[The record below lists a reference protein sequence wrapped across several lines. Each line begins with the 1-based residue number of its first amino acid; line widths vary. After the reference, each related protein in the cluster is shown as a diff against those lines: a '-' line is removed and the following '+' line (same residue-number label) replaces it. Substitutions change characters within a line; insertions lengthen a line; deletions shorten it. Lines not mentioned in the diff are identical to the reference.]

1 MQPCRVSPAAENC
14 AGCQGALL
22 LAGQDEA
29 QQARAR
35 DLGHSLAL
43 ALRAHEDRLVFTREA
58 GSSAAFSLE
67 LLPVLLHL
75 QREPGQLD
83 QLQLRGAAG
92 VDYAQL
98 RAAVCGGGALAAAQ
112 QLCGRHAAHSLE
124 LISELGEGEAASAL
138 ARLASTLLE

>member
-1 MQPCRVSPAAENC
+1 M
-14 AGCQGALL
+14 
-22 LAGQDEA
+22 
-29 QQARAR
+29 
-35 DLGHSLAL
+35 
-43 ALRAHEDRLVFTREA
+43 FTHEA

-138 ARLASTLLE
+138 ARLAATLLE

>member
-1 MQPCRVSPAAENC
+1 MQVQGVPRCSSC
-14 AGCQGALL
+14 AGCQAALL

-29 QQARAR
+29 AQARAR

-58 GSSAAFSLE
+58 AYSAAFSLE

-83 QLQLRGAAG
+83 QLQLRGSAG

-98 RAAVCGGGALAAAQ
+98 RAAVCGGGALAATQ
-112 QLCGRHAAHSLE
+112 QVCGRHAAASHE
-124 LISELGEGEAASAL
+124 LISGLGEGEAASAL
-138 ARLASTLLE
+138 ARLAATLLE